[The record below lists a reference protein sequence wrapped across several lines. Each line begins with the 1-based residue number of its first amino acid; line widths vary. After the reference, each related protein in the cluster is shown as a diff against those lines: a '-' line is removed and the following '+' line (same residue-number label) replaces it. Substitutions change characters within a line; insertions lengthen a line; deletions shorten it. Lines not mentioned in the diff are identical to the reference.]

1 MRLEELA
8 EVIGAKVL
16 NPELA
21 AGRVVERV
29 CAGDRMSDLLNHA
42 TDATLVVT
50 NIASSQ
56 LVRGVALMDASA
68 LCLLNGVLP
77 DPELLKVASGSGTVV
92 MVSPFDMFETCGR
105 LYGCFRNQRRAA
117 Q

>member
-16 NPELA
+16 NPEVA
-21 AGRVVERV
+21 AGRAVERV
-29 CAGDRMSDLLNHA
+29 WAGDRMSDLVTHA

-77 DPELLKVASGSGTVV
+77 EPQLVKAASESGAVV

-105 LYGCFRNQRRAA
+105 LYGCFRDQRRAA